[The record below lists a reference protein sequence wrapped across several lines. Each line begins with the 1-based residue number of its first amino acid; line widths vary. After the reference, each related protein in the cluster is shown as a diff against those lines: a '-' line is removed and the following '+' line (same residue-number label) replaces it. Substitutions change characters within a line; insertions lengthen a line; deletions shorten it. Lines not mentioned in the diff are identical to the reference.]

1 MRELP
6 RHTLDGA
13 EADFDRTGFGQH
25 GDYVFGWK
33 GDALQRALDARCTGD
48 RCSALKTQTPE
59 EAVACQKQQT
69 VAEETE
75 GCKWVPWK
83 ASKWDVHANVCTGL
97 DAIPGGVHPM

>member
-1 MRELP
+1 MRTS
-6 RHTLDGA
+6 RRDTA
-13 EADFDRTGFGQH
+13 RASWADFDRTGFGQH

-69 VAEETE
+69 VAEDTE
-75 GCKWVPWK
+75 GCKWFTQTELV
-83 ASKWDVHANVCTGL
+83 SSLC
-97 DAIPGGVHPM
+97 